1 MQCIKCKQEISEN
14 DSFCSHCGANKYLTT
29 AAKYAGLT
37 NSGGILEFVRKIFKK
52 VYAVL
57 LWLSLII
64 ITISS
69 AITGWSIGYA
79 MGYSNNIQI
88 LTGLI
93 GIIFGLLIGA
103 LIGGLVVIIVG
114 GLIATFLK
122 IDVNVQRISDEI
134 IGFNNNQ
141 NKIEKE

>member
-14 DSFCSHCGANKYLTT
+14 DSFCSHCGTNKYLST

-93 GIIFGLLIGA
+93 GIIFGLLVGA
-103 LIGGLVVIIVG
+103 LIGALVVIIVG

-122 IDVNVQRISDEI
+122 IDENVQKISDEI
-134 IGFNNNQ
+134 IALNNNQ